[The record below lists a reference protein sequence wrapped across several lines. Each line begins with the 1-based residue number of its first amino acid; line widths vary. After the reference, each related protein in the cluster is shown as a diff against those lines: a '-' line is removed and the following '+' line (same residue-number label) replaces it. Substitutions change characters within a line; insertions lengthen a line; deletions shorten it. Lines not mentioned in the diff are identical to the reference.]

1 MRKKLVLG
9 ALALTAVGAVV
20 HQVSSISKAAVR
32 GINEGM
38 SNSPAGKRKMFKGR
52 SSAGKQ
58 QEVSQVIRDLN
69 Q

>member
-9 ALALTAVGAVV
+9 ALALTAVGTVV
-20 HQVSSISKAAVR
+20 HQVSSIAKAAAR

-38 SNSPAGKRKMFKGR
+38 SNSPARKRRLFKGR
-52 SSAGKQ
+52 SSADNQ